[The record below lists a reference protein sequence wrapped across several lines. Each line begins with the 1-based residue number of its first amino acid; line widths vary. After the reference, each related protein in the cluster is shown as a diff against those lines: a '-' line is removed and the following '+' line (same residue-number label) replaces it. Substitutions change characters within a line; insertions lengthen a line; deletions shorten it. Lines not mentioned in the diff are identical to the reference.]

1 MMAEKKDYKRAL
13 ELAAEY
19 MGGCC
24 TYCPLE
30 YDKKKCLEYG
40 DNIDTPDFSNEDC
53 SSAII
58 QYYLDAANED
68 PGEEAKA

>member
-1 MMAEKKDYKRAL
+1 MMAEKKNYKRAL
-13 ELAAEY
+13 ELAAGY

-30 YDKKKCLEYG
+30 GNKEVCLIYVRNHG
-40 DNIDTPDFSNEDC
+40 DFSDEDC

-68 PGEEAKA
+68 PSEEVKA